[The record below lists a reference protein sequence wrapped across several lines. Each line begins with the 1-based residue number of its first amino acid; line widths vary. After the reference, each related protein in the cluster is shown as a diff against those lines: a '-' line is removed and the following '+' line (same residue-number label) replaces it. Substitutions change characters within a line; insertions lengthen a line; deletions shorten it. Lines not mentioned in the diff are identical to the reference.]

1 MVVLELLKELELV
14 LVLKL
19 KVLVVSLVARSRLH
33 GISQFLA
40 GRAWAYSTA
49 QRACSEPKPGL
60 DPPLPSERTE
70 YMLVG

>member
-33 GISQFLA
+33 GISQLLA
-40 GRAWAYSTA
+40 GRASGWTWAYSTA

-60 DPPLPSERTE
+60 DSPLSSERTE
-70 YMLVG
+70 